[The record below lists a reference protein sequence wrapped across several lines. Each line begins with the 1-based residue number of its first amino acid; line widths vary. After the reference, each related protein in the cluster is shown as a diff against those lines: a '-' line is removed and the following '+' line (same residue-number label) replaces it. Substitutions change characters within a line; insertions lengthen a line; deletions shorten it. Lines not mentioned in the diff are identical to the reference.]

1 MEKEMPFEI
10 EYACALTG
18 HRTLTAD
25 FPREK
30 LLRILLTLITQK
42 KVTRFFCGMALGFDL
57 TVCEMLLSLQ
67 ADFPQIQ
74 VVACIPCPEQAAKF
88 SEVNKRKYEGMVA
101 LCNEKIVLSPQY
113 TPYCMHVRNRYMVEQ
128 AKYLLC
134 YLRKTSGGTASTV
147 NYAQKL
153 GREIINL

>member
-1 MEKEMPFEI
+1 MEKERPFEI

-18 HRTLTAD
+18 HRSLEAD
-25 FPREK
+25 FPKEK
-30 LLRILLTLITQK
+30 LRRILLTLITQK
-42 KVTRFFCGMALGFDL
+42 NVTRFYCGMALGFDL
-57 TVCEMLLSLQ
+57 IACEMLVSLQ

-74 VVACIPCPEQAAKF
+74 VIACIPCPEQAAKF
-88 SEVNKRKYEGMVA
+88 SRLNKQKYEGMVA

-113 TPYCMHVRNRYMVEQ
+113 TPYCMHQRNRYMVEQ
-128 AKYLLC
+128 AKYLIC
-134 YLRKTSGGTASTV
+134 YLRKSTGGTASTV